1 MNSNL
6 LQISD
11 NFYDIN
17 LENLFKKLSTK
28 IIKSFTSYE
37 NNRKIEIETLIK
49 K

>member
-17 LENLFKKLSTK
+17 LENLFKKLSTEF
-28 IIKSFTSYE
+28 IKSFTAYE
-37 NNRKIEIETLIK
+37 NNRKIKIETLIK